1 MIDALGGLFYFLI
14 ALGILVTIHE
24 FGHFIVARACG
35 VKVLRFS
42 IGFGPILFKRTAKN
56 GCEYAVSAIPLGGY
70 VKMEGE
76 NEILEKNAPLSKD
89 SFKAQSVWK
98 RALIIFAGPFFNIV
112 LAVILLT
119 IINVNGVQ
127 ERKTIVGP
135 IAPNSVAYNAGFKAY
150 DEIIAIDSQ
159 AVSKWNDVFYELFDS
174 FGKDKNLLVDVKGD
188 FGKAQTRTLELNLKN
203 LTIERNE
210 DPINKIGLTVCFG
223 KVTNQI
229 GLILENSPASKTSL
243 AVGDEVV
250 SIDGMQIESWYDIR
264 AAIEKSNGNELSFVI
279 KRNGNL
285 YSQKVTPKLEYDKR
299 THKSLPFV
307 GIGAKVEKVEGLSYK
322 VEYGLLDG
330 FFKACKDS
338 VAMSKLIVTSVTKLI
353 DGTIAASNISGPIAI
368 AKGAQESASFG
379 IIVFLGFLAAI
390 SVNLGIL
397 NLLPIPVLDGGQLLF
412 LLYEAI
418 ARKEPTKKVQ
428 LALTSIGA
436 GLLFTL
442 MFFAVFNDILGL
454 MN

>member
-1 MIDALGGLFYFLI
+1 M
-14 ALGILVTIHE
+14 
-24 FGHFIVARACG
+24 
-35 VKVLRFS
+35 
-42 IGFGPILFKRTAKN
+42 
-56 GCEYAVSAIPLGGY
+56 
-70 VKMEGE
+70 
-76 NEILEKNAPLSKD
+76 
-89 SFKAQSVWK
+89 
-98 RALIIFAGPFFNIV
+98 
-112 LAVILLT
+112 
-119 IINVNGVQ
+119 Q

-159 AVSKWNDVFYELFDS
+159 AVSKWNDIFYELFDS
-174 FGKDKNLLVDVKGD
+174 FGKDKALLIDVKGD

-250 SIDGMQIESWYDIR
+250 SINGMQIESWYDIR
-264 AAIEKSNGNELSFVI
+264 AAIEQSNGNELSFVI

-322 VEYGLLDG
+322 VEYGLVDG

-428 LALTSIGA
+428 LALTSVGA